1 MYVVSVEQC
10 AMNKPTLQPVTLE
23 IAKHVID
30 ITDKPTRPTSAEMLV
45 IRRLA
50 TLVEAAFDAAEMLN
64 EWDKPDEPN
73 T

>member
-1 MYVVSVEQC
+1 
-10 AMNKPTLQPVTLE
+10 MNKPTLQPITLE
-23 IAKHVID
+23 IAKHVKD
-30 ITDKPTRPTSAEMLV
+30 IADKPTRPTSAEMLV

-50 TLVEAAFDAAEMLN
+50 TLVEAAFDSAEMLN

>member
-1 MYVVSVEQC
+1 
-10 AMNKPTLQPVTLE
+10 MNKPTLQPVTLE

-50 TLVEAAFDAAEMLN
+50 TLVEAAFDAAKMLN